1 MVMTMKKCIFINWKI
16 SEWNIKQCSWVSEVH
31 EELFLRKVYWEIN
44 HSTYKPVPKLK
55 SLKRLI
61 FLGILL
67 PPTSTSLPKRI
78 QIQPKL
84 LKIKRIPLQSCVSII
99 LSTACAGKG
108 KVQQLSTL
116 ISASL
121 SGNITCRTTHLL
133 MNNNDVLLWNDR
145 ILKDNK
151 EIPIK
156 QKDITS
162 NSLVTILQLVNLVLL
177 TQTDETKRN
186 QHLS

>member
-1 MVMTMKKCIFINWKI
+1 MQLSIW
-16 SEWNIKQCSWVSEVH
+16 SSWTAFS
-31 EELFLRKVYWEIN
+31 
-44 HSTYKPVPKLK
+44 LK
-55 SLKRLI
+55 SFTEKLIIPPIAQTLNLKALRRLI

-67 PPTSTSLPKRI
+67 PPTSTSLPNRI

-84 LKIKRIPLQSCVSII
+84 LKTKRIPLQSCVSII

-108 KVQQLSTL
+108 NVKQLSTL
-116 ISASL
+116 IAVSL

-151 EIPIK
+151 KIPIK
-156 QKDITS
+156 QKEYYIKLMGHNFTTGKFGAVDI
-162 NSLVTILQLVNLVLL
+162 
-177 TQTDETKRN
+177 TQTDKTKKN
-186 QHLS
+186 QHVS